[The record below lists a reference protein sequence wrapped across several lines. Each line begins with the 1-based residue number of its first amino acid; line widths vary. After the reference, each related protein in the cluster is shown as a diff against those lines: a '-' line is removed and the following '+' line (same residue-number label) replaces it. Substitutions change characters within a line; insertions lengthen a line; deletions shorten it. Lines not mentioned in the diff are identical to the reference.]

1 MQEPLFH
8 EEATPV
14 APSEGPSLEMLYQW
28 YVMAGGKEPYS
39 RLVDC
44 VLDAHR
50 NHPEKYVGV
59 SVKESLYYLL
69 RAMVFTQGNTLDE
82 LVRIAEEYEA
92 ANMAKLPPHL
102 QEFCRNLRKMLDEG
116 QVA

>member
-1 MQEPLFH
+1 MQESSFH
-8 EEATPV
+8 EEAFPV
-14 APSEGPSLEMLYQW
+14 APSEGPSPEMLYQW

-39 RLVDC
+39 HLVDC

-50 NHPEKYVGV
+50 NYPHQYVGI
-59 SVKESLYYLL
+59 SIKESLYYLL

-82 LVRIAEEYEA
+82 LVRIAELYEA

-102 QEFCRNLRKMLDEG
+102 QEFCRSFRKMLDEG
-116 QVA
+116 QAA